1 MCVSLREGQIY
12 KLLEIRTSPIQQSPS
27 RGEADS
33 HLATQEIPCLLW
45 NPESSLP
52 CSQLT
57 VILSQFNPFH
67 TFQPCFSKIHS
78 NVVIQRLKVEYW

>member
-1 MCVSLREGQIY
+1 
-12 KLLEIRTSPIQQSPS
+12 
-27 RGEADS
+27 
-33 HLATQEIPCLLW
+33 LATQEIPCLLW

-78 NVVIQRLKVEYW
+78 NVVIQRLKVEY